1 MQGYLKG
8 TRPRY
13 CWSASI
19 DTQGTVA
26 LHARFAP
33 ISIQAEL
40 LSGCAPFSWHK
51 CIDPA
56 LIAKGSNLWLQSPL
70 VAKEGFCETRRL
82 AAGRMFSALCRWS
95 HELCYYLGGV
105 AVVIWRGG
113 TGEQQ
118 LAASQ
123 VRCGHWGWLKP
134 HCGPVAVCTVVL
146 GGYVLTSDQQGT
158 EPGHN
163 SQRVSLCGRVRP
175 ACRDVH
181 SVRWSG
187 RTVPQRAVAQ
197 HGVACSAPSGTPWSS
212 LRRGAVEASVLP
224 CQQVTVFKRIIRT
237 RLCFLTQVAFSTA
250 DSHMLMG
257 GQLRIRLGLSP
268 VQVDHTVGPRHSQLV
283 TRSVVL
289 SANWVARCVTG
300 LCIHKDVSG
309 A

>member
-1 MQGYLKG
+1 MELRTASWSVPIDTQGTARQEFCLDRNGSEPCVQGYLKG

-113 TGEQQ
+113 TGGNNN
-118 LAASQ
+118 LRHR
-123 VRCGHWGWLKP
+123 RC
-134 HCGPVAVCTVVL
+134 AVVIGGGSSRTVVL
-146 GGYVLTSDQQGT
+146 WLCALW
-158 EPGHN
+158 
-163 SQRVSLCGRVRP
+163 SL
-175 ACRDVH
+175 
-181 SVRWSG
+181 
-187 RTVPQRAVAQ
+187 VAT
-197 HGVACSAPSGTPWSS
+197 C
-212 LRRGAVEASVLP
+212 
-224 CQQVTVFKRIIRT
+224 
-237 RLCFLTQVAFSTA
+237 
-250 DSHMLMG
+250 
-257 GQLRIRLGLSP
+257 
-268 VQVDHTVGPRHSQLV
+268 
-283 TRSVVL
+283 
-289 SANWVARCVTG
+289 
-300 LCIHKDVSG
+300 
-309 A
+309 